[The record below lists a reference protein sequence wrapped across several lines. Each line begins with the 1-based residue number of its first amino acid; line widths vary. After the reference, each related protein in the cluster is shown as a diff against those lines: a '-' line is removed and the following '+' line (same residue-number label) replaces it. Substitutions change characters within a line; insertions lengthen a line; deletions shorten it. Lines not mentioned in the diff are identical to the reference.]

1 MGQTHL
7 ILRRTSKIAQQIVT
21 KFHMNILP
29 LDDPY
34 CSLNSYYANPASEEK
49 LYVQELT
56 QINHSNKSDNS
67 HYCQHAGY

>member
-1 MGQTHL
+1 M
-7 ILRRTSKIAQQIVT
+7 VT

-34 CSLNSYYANPASEEK
+34 CSLNSYYAKPASEETPC
-49 LYVQELT
+49 VQELT
-56 QINHSNKSDNS
+56 QINHSNESDNS

>member
-1 MGQTHL
+1 M
-7 ILRRTSKIAQQIVT
+7 VT

-34 CSLNSYYANPASEEK
+34 CSLNSYYAKPALEETPC
-49 LYVQELT
+49 VQELT
-56 QINHSNKSDNS
+56 QINHSNESDNS